1 MNRLKLEAI
10 VTSVAL
16 YLIVVVAIMF
26 GAIYE
31 PSTPKAKNYVV
42 KNSEIIEVSLGKPI
56 SHKSY
61 KRLKSKSNKKVKK
74 KKQKPPKKVRKND
87 HKKPP
92 KKVRNIVQ
100 KKPAKKVVK
109 KSKKVAKKAEK
120 KRVKPSAS
128 SLFSKLPSNI
138 KDDAP
143 AAKAEPKGNAG
154 KSLKKA
160 NQAKGVVNRYFA
172 KVQNTLRGWPA
183 QSNFVGETIKVELTI
198 YNNGMF
204 DYKILRRSL
213 NPEFNNA
220 LKEYLEQLKKFG
232 FGPHNN
238 PTPYHIIVEFVA
250 KG

>member
-1 MNRLKLEAI
+1 MSRLKLEAI
-10 VTSVAL
+10 AYSVAL

-26 GAIYE
+26 GIIYE
-31 PSTPKAKNYVV
+31 PSTPKAKTYVA
-42 KNSEIIEVSLGKPI
+42 KNSEIIEVSLGKPLAR
-56 SHKSY
+56 KSY
-61 KRLKSKSNKKVKK
+61 KQSRKKKSAKSKKNKKQIKPKEKK
-74 KKQKPPKKVRKND
+74 RKKI
-87 HKKPP
+87 P
-92 KKVRNIVQ
+92 KKVRNIAG
-100 KKPAKKVVK
+100 KKPVKKIVK
-109 KSKKVAKKAEK
+109 KSKKAKAKVIK
-120 KRVKPSAS
+120 KRAKIDAS

-138 KDDAP
+138 KADSP
-143 AAKAEPKGNAG
+143 VQKAQPKGNAG
-154 KSLKKA
+154 KSLKKSDR
-160 NQAKGVVNRYFA
+160 AKGIVNKYFA
-172 KVQNTLRGWPA
+172 KVQSTLRGWPA

>member
-1 MNRLKLEAI
+1 MSRLKLEAI
-10 VTSVAL
+10 AISVAL

-26 GAIYE
+26 GVIYE
-31 PSTPKAKNYVV
+31 PSTPKAKTYVA
-42 KNSEIIEVSLGKPI
+42 KNSEVIEVSLGKPTP
-56 SHKSY
+56 HKSY
-61 KRLKSKSNKKVKK
+61 KRSNPKKSKKHKEDKKPKKEKK
-74 KKQKPPKKVRKND
+74 KKT
-87 HKKPP
+87 KPP
-92 KKVRNIVQ
+92 KKVRNLTE
-100 KKPAKKVVK
+100 KKPTKKVVK
-109 KSKKVAKKAEK
+109 KSKKAKKQTVK
-120 KRVKPSAS
+120 KPPKANAS

-143 AAKAEPKGNAG
+143 VKKAEPKGNAG

-160 NQAKGVVNRYFA
+160 NQAKGIVNKYFA

-183 QSNFVGETIKVELTI
+183 QNNFVGETIKVELTI